1 MQRTQV
7 FKEIVFRTLWGILVV
22 GTVLV
27 SCLWRESYLLL
38 SIGIGVLSSL
48 ELAAMYKEPWW
59 SVVPLSAVVYVVALL
74 RGIDSGLIVALVLT
88 VLTTLK
94 LNPNQSKDRFSL
106 LVRLFACY
114 IGLSAGSFPTLQIRL
129 GSVEPLIV
137 FWLAIWIFDSTAYLW
152 GRFLGQEKFAPFISP
167 GKNLEGFVFGYIT
180 TVLGCVLLSVW
191 LKEPLFNVF
200 GIVIPLAGISGD
212 LLESWAKRVVGVKD
226 SGKLIPYHG
235 GVWDRFDSSL
245 LASLAVLVT
254 VKWL

>member
-1 MQRTQV
+1 
-7 FKEIVFRTLWGILVV
+7 
-22 GTVLV
+22 
-27 SCLWRESYLLL
+27 
-38 SIGIGVLSSL
+38 
-48 ELAAMYKEPWW
+48 
-59 SVVPLSAVVYVVALL
+59 
-74 RGIDSGLIVALVLT
+74 
-88 VLTTLK
+88 
-94 LNPNQSKDRFSL
+94 
-106 LVRLFACY
+106 
-114 IGLSAGSFPTLQIRL
+114 
-129 GSVEPLIV
+129 V

-235 GVWDRFDSSL
+235 GVWDRLIAPYWLFWLFCDSKMAL
-245 LASLAVLVT
+245 KVAVIGATGSVGSNIGSNR
-254 VKWL
+254 